1 VFDRSDWRNMSLSAR
16 LDDLDFSM
24 FNGSDKLGRHIYY
37 L

>member
-1 VFDRSDWRNMSLSAR
+1 MFDRSDWRNMTLWAR

-24 FNGSDKLGRHIYY
+24 FNTVDKLGRHIYY